1 MRNAILYAGTIV
13 AVVQIFYLAQ
23 LAAQHGEPTIDAD
36 AAIAEAFERRPL
48 HKEDY
53 AAPLPQQHDEPAPH
67 AQPHDYAARDALL
80 ERHEAVEVHVPTTP
94 KTVRR
99 ATSRAD
105 RVEAFVKHIHA
116 KFAPIRPQ
124 GFGVRNDPHR
134 ASDGKVWETFYE
146 AVESSLNG
154 PYADLAFASPEEV

>member
-53 AAPLPQQHDEPAPH
+53 AAPPHPVAHAELAPH

-94 KTVRR
+94 KT
-99 ATSRAD
+99 
-105 RVEAFVKHIHA
+105 
-116 KFAPIRPQ
+116 IR
-124 GFGVRNDPHR
+124 
-134 ASDGKVWETFYE
+134 
-146 AVESSLNG
+146 
-154 PYADLAFASPEEV
+154 

>member
-53 AAPLPQQHDEPAPH
+53 AAPLRPVAHAEPAPH
-67 AQPHDYAARDALL
+67 AQPEFA
-80 ERHEAVEVHVPTTP
+80 
-94 KTVRR
+94 
-99 ATSRAD
+99 SRA
-105 RVEAFVKHIHA
+105 
-116 KFAPIRPQ
+116 
-124 GFGVRNDPHR
+124 
-134 ASDGKVWETFYE
+134 
-146 AVESSLNG
+146 
-154 PYADLAFASPEEV
+154 

>member
-23 LAAQHGEPTIDAD
+23 LAAQHHETIDAD

-53 AAPLPQQHDEPAPH
+53 AAPPRPVSHDEPAPH

-80 ERHEAVEVHVPTTP
+80 EAHEAVEVIRETP
-94 KTVRR
+94 KTIRR
-99 ATSRAD
+99 PTSRATTCSS
-105 RVEAFVKHIHA
+105 
-116 KFAPIRPQ
+116 
-124 GFGVRNDPHR
+124 
-134 ASDGKVWETFYE
+134 ASTC
-146 AVESSLNG
+146 ARRRRI
-154 PYADLAFASPEEV
+154 